1 MRGLSGGERR
11 RLSVGAELIH
21 PPAIL
26 IMDEPTT
33 GLDGANARRLLA
45 LLAELSRRYTTV
57 VLSLHQPCASML
69 RRVHRAVVLSA
80 RGELVRDPHP

>member
-1 MRGLSGGERR
+1 
-11 RLSVGAELIH
+11 
-21 PPAIL
+21 
-26 IMDEPTT
+26 
-33 GLDGANARRLLA
+33 
-45 LLAELSRRYTTV
+45 